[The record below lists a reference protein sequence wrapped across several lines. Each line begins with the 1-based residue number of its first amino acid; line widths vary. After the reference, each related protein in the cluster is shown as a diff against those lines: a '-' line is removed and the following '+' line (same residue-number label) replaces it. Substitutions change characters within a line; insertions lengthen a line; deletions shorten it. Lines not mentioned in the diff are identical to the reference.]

1 MFMSKFCLHY
11 LFKMLKK
18 MLPQAQ
24 VRKQGPGPRAYIRPD
39 PGAMCLCLKSS
50 QWEVS

>member
-24 VRKQGPGPRAYIRPD
+24 VG
-39 PGAMCLCLKSS
+39 S
-50 QWEVS
+50 WEVGGSRRGLCGFILTQCLLGLSKF